1 MTDFDFKRRIP
12 LQLRTLMLVFIVL
25 FLLTSGLS
33 AIQASPGRSGS
44 LILFL
49 GGVQAGRE
57 VYSLSDAEF
66 RTEGSISL
74 GGQTLEITSSLTG
87 CDGQWTEYRG
97 ALRPGASFS
106 AVFKGDSVEVEV
118 GPLQKHF
125 PLHRPFLVLENN
137 VFAHYEQIPGLFTA
151 GQDPIT
157 LDVVVPSLTLSNQNP
172 VLQATVERAGLA
184 FYQTA
189 GGETLALD
197 EYIAN
202 MPGNLQI
209 RVLARGE
216 ELVGFELPMQAVQ
229 VMLEEYLGLQ
239 SAKALSRRE
248 QTFSEEEFFRPNG
261 EITLAGTLSL
271 PIGQG
276 PFPVVLLNSGS
287 GPQDRDGNTPPS
299 YMTDMFRIFAERLAE
314 VGIAT
319 LRYDERGV
327 AMSTGDYAAAT
338 LSDLLSDVEAL
349 LDLVDE
355 HPQIDF
361 SRVAMLGHSEGAYFP
376 PLFQERLQAMVLLAA
391 PSTTL
396 DQLMV
401 EQLEYQLQQP
411 YLSDP
416 ERDAI
421 QRLVPLTEELLA
433 EAREGQEVSR
443 VLPINLEWVRQHMEQ
458 SPLESIASVTSPVLL
473 VQGERDLK
481 VMPYHAQALAAAF
494 RAAGNEQ
501 VQLHY
506 LENTSHEFLFFPYDN
521 DDFDPL
527 NPMRINPRL
536 FDLVVG
542 WLAENL

>member
-1 MTDFDFKRRIP
+1 M
-12 LQLRTLMLVFIVL
+12 M
-25 FLLTSGLS
+25 
-33 AIQASPGRSGS
+33 
-44 LILFL
+44 
-49 GGVQAGRE
+49 
-57 VYSLSDAEF
+57 
-66 RTEGSISL
+66 
-74 GGQTLEITSSLTG
+74 
-87 CDGQWTEYRG
+87 
-97 ALRPGASFS
+97 
-106 AVFKGDSVEVEV
+106 
-118 GPLQKHF
+118 
-125 PLHRPFLVLENN
+125 
-137 VFAHYEQIPGLFTA
+137 
-151 GQDPIT
+151 
-157 LDVVVPSLTLSNQNP
+157 
-172 VLQATVERAGLA
+172 
-184 FYQTA
+184 
-189 GGETLALD
+189 
-197 EYIAN
+197 
-202 MPGNLQI
+202 
-209 RVLARGE
+209 
-216 ELVGFELPMQAVQ
+216 
-229 VMLEEYLGLQ
+229 
-239 SAKALSRRE
+239 
-248 QTFSEEEFFRPNG
+248 
-261 EITLAGTLSL
+261 
-271 PIGQG
+271 
-276 PFPVVLLNSGS
+276 SGS
-287 GPQDRDGNTPPS
+287 G
-299 YMTDMFRIFAERLAE
+299 
-314 VGIAT
+314 
-319 LRYDERGV
+319 DEYR
-327 AMSTGDYAAAT
+327 DYAAAT

-355 HPQIDF
+355 HPQIDS

-481 VMPYHAQALAAAF
+481 VMPYHAQALAAAL